1 MRVNSNLVDNILSDL
16 QQTQTSLNTALQEVA
31 TGKSVNM
38 PSDNPGASA
47 DMVANTVES
56 GQVDQYTQN
65 VTGLLSTVQTADSA
79 LGTVVSSLT
88 QAISLGTQ
96 GANGTSNASNQQALA
111 EQVQTILTSV
121 VAQANTSYQGS
132 YLFGGTE
139 NGTAPYTA
147 DSSSSTGYTYNGN
160 TGTNSVAVGDDLNVQ
175 VNLPG
180 SQIFSNSSNN
190 VLGSLS
196 SLVSALQSG
205 NTTAIQTATTAV
217 NSALNYVSTQRVF
230 YGDAESQLNSQETYL
245 QQETVSLSSQ
255 QTSLVGISEAQ
266 AATNLS
272 AAETAN
278 SAAMAA
284 AAKVLP
290 DTLLNY
296 LAPPTS

>member
-16 QQTQTSLNTALQEVA
+16 QLTQTSLNVALQQVA
-31 TGKSVNM
+31 TGKSVTV

-47 DMVANTVES
+47 DMVANTIES

-79 LGTVVSSLT
+79 LGSVVSSLT

-96 GANGTSNASNQQALA
+96 GSNGTSNASNQQALA
-111 EQVQTILTSV
+111 EQVQAILSSV

-132 YLFGGTE
+132 YIFGGTA
-139 NGTAPYTA
+139 NSTAPYTA
-147 DSSSSTGYTYNGN
+147 DPSSSTGYTYNGN
-160 TGTNSVAVGDDLNVQ
+160 SNTNSVVVGDDLSVQ

-180 SQIFSNSSNN
+180 SQIFSNASNN
-190 VLGSLS
+190 VIGSLS
-196 SLVSALQSG
+196 SLVTALQSG
-205 NTTAIQTATTAV
+205 NNTNIQTATTAV
-217 NSALNYVSTQRVF
+217 NSALNYVGTQRVF
-230 YGDAESQLNSQETYL
+230 YGDVESQLNSQETYL
-245 QQETVSLSSQ
+245 QQETVSLTSQ
-255 QTSLVGISEAQ
+255 QTSLVGIDEAT

-272 AAETAN
+272 EAETAN

-290 DTLLNY
+290 NTLLNY
-296 LAPPTS
+296 LTPPTG